1 MNAVRALHGALT
13 SQLLKR
19 PVPIAV
25 TLALT
30 YRCNLRC
37 RYCQIW
43 KDAGEELSTRQVLA
57 AIEELHEAGMC
68 RLGLTGGEPLLR
80 PDIGVIVERARR
92 LGLHTTVFTNGE
104 LVREHLGT
112 LRQVDAVLLSL
123 DGPRPIHDAAR
134 GDGAFDAAMEAL
146 RLLERDRIPVWTN
159 TVLTRDNIDHVDFVV
174 DLARRHGALAAFQP
188 VFEHTYSIK
197 GEKVEALRAEERAY
211 GAVIDHLL
219 EQKRAGAPLLNSASF
234 FEYIRT
240 PRWERNPR
248 TCLAGRCYAAV
259 APDGR
264 VAPCP
269 ILLQAK
275 GLPDGRAIGF
285 AEAFRRSAR
294 HARCSGCFCIATVE
308 SDMLFSLQPRAV
320 LNTLRLMV
328 RGWKGRSPAAR
339 RSGATKGAARR
350 DRRPRAGGL
359 AQGLAVDQCMASVA
373 FHGAVP
379 GADDTKEAGSAR

>member
-1 MNAVRALHGALT
+1 MNAVRALRGALT
-13 SQLLKR
+13 SKLLKK

-43 KDAGEELSTRQVLA
+43 KDAGEELSTRQVLT

-80 PDIGVIVERARR
+80 RDIGVIVERARR
-92 LGLHTTVFTNGE
+92 LGLFTTVFTNGA
-104 LVREHLGT
+104 LASEHRGT
-112 LRQVDAVLLSL
+112 LREVDAVLLSL
-123 DGPRPIHDAAR
+123 DGPRPIHDRAR
-134 GDGAFDAAMEAL
+134 GAGAFDAAMEAL
-146 RLLERDRIPVWTN
+146 RMLVNDGVPVWTN
-159 TVLTRDNIDHVDFVV
+159 TVLTRDNIDHVDFVIDV
-174 DLARRHGALAAFQP
+174 ARRHGALAAFQP
-188 VFEHTYSIK
+188 VFEHTYSVK
-197 GEKVEALRAEERAY
+197 GERVEALRAEDRAHAA
-211 GAVIDHLL
+211 AVDRLL
-219 EQKRAGAPLLNSASF
+219 LHKRAGAPLLNSASF

-248 TCLAGRCYAAV
+248 ACLAGRCYAAV

-269 ILLQAK
+269 ILLQAR

-308 SDMLFSLQPRAV
+308 SDLLFSLDPRAV
-320 LNTLRLMV
+320 LNTLRLMA
-328 RGWKGRSPAAR
+328 RGKSPSAR
-339 RSGATKGAARR
+339 PGDATGLMTRLG
-350 DRRPRAGGL
+350 RRPPPRGL
-359 AQGLAVDQCMASVA
+359 ARGAAVDQCMASVA
-373 FHGAVP
+373 FHEGGARDH
-379 GADDTKEAGSAR
+379 GEAGSAR